1 MHASLPRAALLA
13 CLAAAAF
20 AMPAQAT
27 PKTDCEEGLAKA
39 EARFN
44 AGVDRGAVDKVRKAI
59 NSARNLRDQGKYK
72 KCAEIAANIN
82 KQLGTN

>member
-20 AMPAQAT
+20 AMPAGAS
-27 PKTDCEEGLAKA
+27 PKSDCEEGLAKA

-44 AGVDRGAVDKVRKAI
+44 AGVNRGAVDKVRKSI
-59 NSARNLRDQGKYK
+59 NNARAFRDQGKFK
-72 KCAEIAANIN
+72 KCAELAATIN
-82 KQLGTN
+82 KQLGAN